1 MMPYKKLIGSVF
13 ALAVLGGILWGIYEN
28 YQNKK
33 QEEISSLL
41 SNLEKEI
48 LAGKVVD
55 ERAIRQLPLPSRNY
69 ILILLGDYYFSQG
82 DYKKAIKVY
91 EEVVNS
97 IKKYDEALYYLA
109 LEKLAYLYY
118 VEGNYKK
125 SLSLLQ
131 KVNFNEAPNKWHL
144 KLLYAQNLIKLGEDK
159 NRAKAILNEII
170 TQCPISSIVITA
182 YMYLSKIL

>member
-69 ILILLGDYYFSQG
+69 ILILLGDYYLSQG
-82 DYKKAIKVY
+82 DYKKAVKVY

-97 IKKYDEALYYLA
+97 IK
-109 LEKLAYLYY
+109 
-118 VEGNYKK
+118 EGITTYELDQIAKK
-125 SLSLLQ
+125 TGTITY
-131 KVNFNEAPNKWHL
+131 E
-144 KLLYAQNLIKLGEDK
+144 
-159 NRAKAILNEII
+159 ILTGIGKRVPRI
-170 TQCPISSIVITA
+170 
-182 YMYLSKIL
+182 YRD